1 MIRLKDIAL
10 RAGVSIMTVS
20 KVLRDAPDISAATK
34 ARVRQLANQM
44 GYVPD
49 SLAQGLRT
57 RTTKLLGLV
66 VPASDNPAFG
76 RIVLAVE
83 SRAHE
88 LGYEIVFAHSLNQ
101 PEREESVI
109 RRLLSRRV
117 DGMLITPVYRL
128 APTAPIYEELFRR
141 GTPTILLGHPAP
153 FCSKFVSI
161 ATEDRVASAAA
172 TQHLIQLGHKRIAFF
187 GGPAAAPWAQERM
200 DGYRRAL
207 REAQM
212 EIDDRLIFTAGST
225 IEEGEK
231 AALQMLHES
240 PEATAIQA
248 VNDLVAIGAASMLIG
263 QGVKIPQELSVIG
276 FGNFLPSFYFRVPLT
291 TISQPKHRLGI
302 AAMETM
308 AKMLQGQPTESQ
320 RLSGHLIIR
329 NSTTAPANR

>member
-1 MIRLKDIAL
+1 
-10 RAGVSIMTVS
+10 
-20 KVLRDAPDISAATK
+20 
-34 ARVRQLANQM
+34 
-44 GYVPD
+44 
-49 SLAQGLRT
+49 
-57 RTTKLLGLV
+57 
-66 VPASDNPAFG
+66 
-76 RIVLAVE
+76 
-83 SRAHE
+83 
-88 LGYEIVFAHSLNQ
+88 
-101 PEREESVI
+101 
-109 RRLLSRRV
+109 
-117 DGMLITPVYRL
+117 MLITPVYRL

-231 AALQMLHES
+231 AALEMLHES

-248 VNDLVAIGAASMLIG
+248 VNDLVAIGAANMLIG
-263 QGVKIPQELSVIG
+263 QGIKIPQELSVIG

-329 NSTTAPANR
+329 NSTTAAANR